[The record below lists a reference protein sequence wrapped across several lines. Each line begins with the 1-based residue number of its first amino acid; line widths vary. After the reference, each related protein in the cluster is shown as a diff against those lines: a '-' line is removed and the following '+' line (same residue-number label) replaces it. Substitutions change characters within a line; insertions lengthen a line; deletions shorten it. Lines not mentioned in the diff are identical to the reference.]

1 MEIFSY
7 LKEILKLDEKILTEA
22 FLHPSYSDQSPIPN
36 YERLEFVG
44 DAVIDLVVAK
54 WLYQNISEKEG
65 ILTKLRS
72 IVVRTESLAEVGK
85 KLQLSK
91 YILTAQDYQILD
103 SDIEDCVEAICG
115 AIYISKGA
123 EEAEKFI
130 FMIFEEKFETIKEQS
145 RTKEGLEKLL
155 EQSVCEQ
162 NPINELQEYCQKN
175 KIDMPKFVLIEK
187 RGEEH
192 KPEFEIECQVNL
204 GREVISERAVGEKKK
219 IARKKAAEKVLKKI
233 LINSSE

>member
-1 MEIFSY
+1 MEIYLY
-7 LKEILKLDEKILTEA
+7 LKDTLQLDEKILTEA
-22 FLHPSYSDQSPIPN
+22 FLHPSYSDQSSIPN

-54 WLYQNISEKEG
+54 WLYQNINEKEG

-72 IVVRTESLAEVGK
+72 IVVRTDSLAEVGK
-85 KLQLSK
+85 KLNVAK
-91 YILTAQDYQILD
+91 YIITAQDYQILD
-103 SDIEDCVEAICG
+103 SDIEDCVEAMCG

-123 EEAEKFI
+123 EEAEKFVI
-130 FMIFEEKFETIKEQS
+130 MIFEEKLESIKNQS

-175 KIDMPKFVLIEK
+175 KIDMPKFILIEK

-192 KPEFEIECQVNL
+192 RPEFEIECQVNL
-204 GREVISERAVGEKKK
+204 GNVIICERAVGEKKK

-233 LINSSE
+233 LIRSSE

>member
-1 MEIFSY
+1 MEIYSY
-7 LKEILKLDEKILTEA
+7 LKDTLKLDEKVLTEA
-22 FLHPSYSDQSPIPN
+22 FLHPSYTDQSSIPN

-54 WLYQNISEKEG
+54 WLYLNIDEKEG

-72 IVVRTESLAEVGK
+72 IVVRTDSLAEVGK
-85 KLQLSK
+85 KLNVAK
-91 YILTAQDYQILD
+91 YIITAQDYHILD
-103 SDIEDCVEAICG
+103 SDIEDCVEAMCG
-115 AIYISKGA
+115 AIYVSKGA
-123 EEAEKFI
+123 EEAEKFVI
-130 FMIFEEKFETIKEQS
+130 MIFEEKLETIKNQS
-145 RTKEGLEKLL
+145 KTKEGLEKLL

-175 KIDMPKFVLIEK
+175 KIDMPKFILIEK

-192 KPEFEIECQVNL
+192 RPEFEIECQVNL
-204 GREVISERAVGEKKK
+204 GNVIICERAVGEKKK

-233 LINSSE
+233 LIKSSE